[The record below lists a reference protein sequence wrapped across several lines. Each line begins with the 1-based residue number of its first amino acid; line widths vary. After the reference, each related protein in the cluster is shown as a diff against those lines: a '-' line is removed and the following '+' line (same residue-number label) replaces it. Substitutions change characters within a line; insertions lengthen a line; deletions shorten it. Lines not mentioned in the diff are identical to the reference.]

1 MEILFFII
9 DSSPPI
15 SEIKSNPS
23 NIISLILIHES
34 THLTTINNL
43 ERYINNKEK
52 SLLKIKNN
60 LSFNKNFT
68 EKSKIII
75 KYSLVEESTVILG
88 KGEFIINQNNNNSN
102 YSLNNTN
109 NKIITIN
116 LNNNNNSKLKSNFL
130 RLNIK
135 TKINKML
142 CNNIHSP
149 KINKKKNTNFTANI
163 STTNSTTS
171 ITKNNTQT
179 QQIKNLNVLNL
190 KNTNNSKKLISN
202 KTKNKIL
209 SHNLSVENGLNIN
222 KNINTENFLSH
233 RNSNVSEKKKN
244 YNKNY
249 YEKKF
254 LFSEKKK
261 NNLNFNSIKN
271 KILIRN
277 LKIKENNYTTVDNSK
292 IFNTNYNI
300 KNKRLNRSLTKK
312 KLEERIIDINYKN
325 KLKNDEFILNKNL
338 SEKNIFNID
347 EKLFFDKKILI
358 ESDSS
363 LDNNNI
369 LNNNNLN
376 DENYENFFEN
386 KKNSFFIF
394 YTNEYIK
401 SINKDT
407 LLLELSLSL
416 EKIFDLQEVYHKNF
430 NKYYKQFKI
439 NKNNFYLYSELYLTM
454 NKINEKLNY
463 RKKKNLRNNYKNN
476 LIKKSIKNINNEII
490 PCFNNKEINIWKNL
504 INKCS
509 IPENN
514 NISPLKIKFIK
525 IFFYICEKNLN
536 KLNSLSMKYY
546 KFIYEKYYFYKN

>member
-23 NIISLILIHES
+23 NIISLILMHES

-60 LSFNKNFT
+60 LSINKNFT

-75 KYSLVEESTVILG
+75 KYSLLEESTVILG
-88 KGEFIINQNNNNSN
+88 KGEFIINQNNNNN

-116 LNNNNNSKLKSNFL
+116 LNNNNSKIKSHFL

-149 KINKKKNTNFTANI
+149 KIIKKKNTNFTANI
-163 STTNSTTS
+163 STTNSTTN

-190 KNTNNSKKLISN
+190 KNINNSKKLISN

-222 KNINTENFLSH
+222 KNINTENYLSQ

-292 IFNTNYNI
+292 IFNTNYNL

-325 KLKNDEFILNKNL
+325 KLKNDEFILNKNF
-338 SEKNIFNID
+338 SAKNIFNID

-363 LDNNNI
+363 LDNNNK
-369 LNNNNLN
+369 LNDNNLN

-463 RKKKNLRNNYKNN
+463 RKKKNLRSNYKNN
-476 LIKKSIKNINNEII
+476 LIKKSINNINKEII

-514 NISPLKIKFIK
+514 NISPLKTKFIK
-525 IFFYICEKNLN
+525 IFFLICEKNLN